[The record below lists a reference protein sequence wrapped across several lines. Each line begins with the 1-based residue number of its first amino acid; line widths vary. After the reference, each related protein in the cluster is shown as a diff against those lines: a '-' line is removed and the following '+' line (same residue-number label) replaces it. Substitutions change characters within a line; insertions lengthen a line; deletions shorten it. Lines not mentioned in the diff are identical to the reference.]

1 KQICLFNGP
10 QQHQQNSLV
19 NPTNPTTSNSTHRTT
34 TDLPENIIN
43 HCTGPFTHQN
53 LTTAATRYATSRFPF
68 QPFIVRFDT
77 EQVNLN
83 QFKESIVN
91 HFKSSHQAEVEILN
105 CRTSKVK
112 CNNNDIDF
120 LLYLK
125 NSTSF
130 ALLYD
135 KLNWPLTIAGKEF
148 TFPSW
153 PSIPPQLSVIIKN
166 VNINIEFE
174 EFSNEVKALV
184 HDVINVVR
192 MNNKF
197 GNDIHLVKL
206 ELSSTSTRQD
216 LLNAKKLIV
225 NYISYD
231 VIEFLSPATVLIC
244 SKCSGIGHFRT
255 QCTEQH
261 ETCKTCAQAF
271 SDLKNHRCTADPVC
285 KHCSGNHLSNSAK
298 CPVTIVLFPYNPPQA
313 LNNSVMMKLDEL
325 MTKITDV
332 KDHLAILSSKHDK
345 FEQFMIDKTQ
355 QDELVKQQMDLLQ
368 KNDHE
373 LKKDLVQLK
382 VLFERHDNMFLKL
395 LFPMFEDLF
404 FFIASTNQDK
414 RGNTLDADLKCRL
427 ERYLIHVKK
436 SRESKQCCA

>member
-1 KQICLFNGP
+1 MVYNNL
-10 QQHQQNSLV
+10 
-19 NPTNPTTSNSTHRTT
+19 
-34 TDLPENIIN
+34 
-43 HCTGPFTHQN
+43 HQN
-53 LTTAATRYATSRFPF
+53 RYSIDNLIGQPSQIGYNHQCPCPVKHYDPQTNVHFVSKGNHRHRRVPPPLISNLTSINSRTPSKRGSPSSDPDEEDF
-68 QPFIVRFDT
+68 Q
-77 EQVNLN
+77 
-83 QFKESIVN
+83 
-91 HFKSSHQAEVEILN
+91 
-105 CRTSKVK
+105 VK

-192 MNNKF
+192 MKNKF

-244 SKCSGIGHFRT
+244 SKCSGIGHFRK

-271 SDLKNHRCTADPVC
+271 ADPVC

-298 CPVTIVLFPYNPPQA
+298 CPVIKSFRAELTRMILNTDHQLHQSSSSSAKNNNHNYAYNLLNFPPLPAPQA

-373 LKKDLVQLK
+373 LKKDLV
-382 VLFERHDNMFLKL
+382 
-395 LFPMFEDLF
+395 
-404 FFIASTNQDK
+404 
-414 RGNTLDADLKCRL
+414 
-427 ERYLIHVKK
+427 
-436 SRESKQCCA
+436 

>member
-1 KQICLFNGP
+1 MVYNNL
-10 QQHQQNSLV
+10 
-19 NPTNPTTSNSTHRTT
+19 
-34 TDLPENIIN
+34 
-43 HCTGPFTHQN
+43 HQN
-53 LTTAATRYATSRFPF
+53 RYSIDNLIGQPSQIGYNHQCPCPVKHYDPQTNVHFVSKGNHRHRRVPPPLISNLTSINSRTPSKRGSPSSDPDEEGF
-68 QPFIVRFDT
+68 Q
-77 EQVNLN
+77 
-83 QFKESIVN
+83 
-91 HFKSSHQAEVEILN
+91 
-105 CRTSKVK
+105 VK

-298 CPVTIVLFPYNPPQA
+298 CPVTIVLFPYNR
-313 LNNSVMMKLDEL
+313 KTERD
-325 MTKITDV
+325 T
-332 KDHLAILSSKHDK
+332 LSSK
-345 FEQFMIDKTQ
+345 M
-355 QDELVKQQMDLLQ
+355 V
-368 KNDHE
+368 
-373 LKKDLVQLK
+373 
-382 VLFERHDNMFLKL
+382 
-395 LFPMFEDLF
+395 
-404 FFIASTNQDK
+404 
-414 RGNTLDADLKCRL
+414 NTSAR
-427 ERYLIHVKK
+427 
-436 SRESKQCCA
+436 

>member
-1 KQICLFNGP
+1 QPSQIGYNHQCPYPVKHYDP
-10 QQHQQNSLV
+10 Q
-19 NPTNPTTSNSTHRTT
+19 TNVHFVSKGNHRHRRVPPP
-34 TDLPENIIN
+34 LIS
-43 HCTGPFTHQN
+43 N
-53 LTTAATRYATSRFPF
+53 LTSINSRTPSKRGSPSSDPDEEDF
-68 QPFIVRFDT
+68 Q
-77 EQVNLN
+77 
-83 QFKESIVN
+83 
-91 HFKSSHQAEVEILN
+91 
-105 CRTSKVK
+105 VK